1 MESNISNG
9 NETKNGKMLENGKHY
24 VFKGLLQKI
33 NIKEKTV
40 KIISGIIIC
49 G

>member
-9 NETKNGKMLENGKHY
+9 NETEDGKMLDNGKPY

-33 NIKEKTV
+33 SIKGKIV
-40 KIISGIIIC
+40 KIIPGIIIC